1 MSCSL
6 SSGTLF
12 LEKELATI
20 KCLGDRTGQKSLRNT
35 DISINWATKEN
46 KYLNDIVIKW
56 PNDLKVN
63 SKKLYSYSITALS
76 IDKED
81 HGCFEDKYYFYV
93 NILDLKSEP
102 EISFQINMSS
112 PSSTVSFCQ
121 LYTSKEL
128 KCYLDLR
135 LKKIKEGQ
143 KIKLP
148 IPGNYNISTLEGNYI
163 NFTVL
168 NFTDDNE
175 TNFADEGIDAEET
188 CGNNMFVGAI
198 QDIGYGYGT
207 AIAIIIIILLIV
219 ITVVIGIGFCIIY
232 EITHRNKKKGFF
244 SHVEEKRE
252 QTNKSASIN
261 PLSIPK

>member
-1 MSCSL
+1 
-6 SSGTLF
+6 
-12 LEKELATI
+12 
-20 KCLGDRTGQKSLRNT
+20 
-35 DISINWATKEN
+35 
-46 KYLNDIVIKW
+46 
-56 PNDLKVN
+56 
-63 SKKLYSYSITALS
+63 
-76 IDKED
+76 
-81 HGCFEDKYYFYV
+81 
-93 NILDLKSEP
+93 
-102 EISFQINMSS
+102 MSS